1 MKREPMSSE
10 SDSIEQLKTLNQI
23 AETLNRA
30 VDVRSMLNDTLA
42 LLVKLMGLETGWI
55 FLKDPTAGD
64 GHGGG
69 GYVLAAHYNL
79 PPALNVV
86 NSGAWGG
93 SCSCQER
100 CGEVCETEAHNIL
113 RCGRLAGV
121 QGDRRGLALH
131 ASAPLH
137 SGDRSLGILNVAGPD
152 WSSFST
158 QALTLLANVGSQ
170 IGVALER
177 ARLYDLLQDQRV
189 QEQVEMVEFTNQLL
203 GRSDLDD
210 LLNYLVEEAREILHA
225 DACALLLHGESPD
238 TLDFQEASGWRT
250 DPVAAGYQVPAD
262 GRSGPGLAM
271 LLQNPLLVE
280 DLVQSDPTPWLP
292 DWLEAEGF
300 RGHAVMPLVAEGR
313 SVGAL
318 LLNRRQPHMLD
329 EQEVRLLR
337 LIANQAALAIEKAR
351 LHQQEVER
359 QILGKELELAQE
371 IQLSL
376 LPKALPDV
384 AGWEFDCYYQPAR
397 QVGGDFYDLFEMP
410 GEPQRLGMVIADVSG
425 KGVPAALFMALS
437 RTLIRTAALEG
448 SRPPIALDR
457 ANEQIRKENRSGQF
471 VSVCYST
478 LDVQSGHLVF
488 ANAGHNLP
496 LWVKGN
502 SGQVRELVAPGIVL
516 GVLEEIELTE
526 GEIDLAPGDLL
537 IFYTDGVSESM
548 DSSRELFGEERL
560 REVVGNLAQ
569 ASARQVIE
577 AVVDAVKAHAGDVL
591 PSDDITL
598 LVVKRCLPESG
609 HKPQSES

>member
-10 SDSIEQLKTLNQI
+10 SDSIEQLRTLNQI

-64 GHGGG
+64 GHEGG

-79 PPALNVV
+79 PPALDVAT
-86 NSGAWGG
+86 SGAWGG
-93 SCSCQER
+93 TCDCQER
-100 CGEVCETEAHNIL
+100 CDEVCETEAHNIL

-210 LLNYLVEEAREILHA
+210 LLNYLVERTREILHA
-225 DACALLLHGESPD
+225 DACALLLRGESPD
-238 TLDFQEASGWRT
+238 TLDFQAASGWRS
-250 DPVAAGYQVPAD
+250 DPVAAGYRAPAD

-271 LLQNPLLVE
+271 LMQNPLLVE
-280 DLVQSDPTPWLP
+280 DLGQSDPTPWLP
-292 DWLEAEGF
+292 EWLAAEGF

-337 LIANQAALAIEKAR
+337 LMANQAALAIEKAR

-359 QILGKELELAQE
+359 QLLGKELELAQE

-376 LPKALPDV
+376 LPKVLPEV
-384 AGWEFDCYYQPAR
+384 AGWEFSAYYQPAR

-471 VSVCYST
+471 VSVCYSM
-478 LDVQSGHLVF
+478 LDVQSGHLIF

-516 GVLEEIELTE
+516 GVLEEIKLTE

-537 IFYTDGVSESM
+537 IFYTDGVNESM
-548 DSSRELFGEERL
+548 DFSREQFGEERL
-560 REVVGNLAQ
+560 QEVVGNLAH
-569 ASARQVIE
+569 ASSRQVIE
-577 AVVDAVKAHAGDVL
+577 AVVDAVKAHTRDVP
-591 PSDDITL
+591 PSDDITM
-598 LVVKRCLPESG
+598 LVVKRCPPEPG
-609 HKPQSES
+609 HESHGEP

>member
-1 MKREPMSSE
+1 M
-10 SDSIEQLKTLNQI
+10 NYI

-30 VDVRSMLNDTLA
+30 VDVRSVLNDTLA
-42 LLVKLMGLETGWI
+42 RLVKLMELETGWI
-55 FLKDPTAGD
+55 FLKDPAAGD
-64 GHGGG
+64 GHEGG

-79 PPALNVV
+79 PPALDVA
-86 NSGAWGG
+86 NSGAWEGT
-93 SCSCQER
+93 CDCQAR
-100 CGEVCETEAHNIL
+100 CDEACETEAHNIL

-131 ASAPLH
+131 ASAPLY

-158 QALTLLANVGSQ
+158 QALTLLTNVGNQ

-203 GRSDLDD
+203 GRPDLDD
-210 LLNYLVEEAREILHA
+210 LLDYLVGRARAILHA
-225 DACALLLHGESPD
+225 DACALLLPGESPD
-238 TLDFQEASGWRT
+238 TLDFRAASGWRS
-250 DPVAAGYQVPAD
+250 DPVVAGYQAPAD

-271 LLQNPLLVE
+271 LMQTPLLVQ
-280 DLVQSDPTPWLP
+280 DLGQSDPTPWLP
-292 DWLEAEGF
+292 EWLAAEGF

-329 EQEVRLLR
+329 EHEVRLLR
-337 LIANQAALAIEKAR
+337 LMANQAALAIEKAR

-376 LPKALPDV
+376 LPKALPEV
-384 AGWEFDCYYQPAR
+384 AGWEFAAYYQPAR
-397 QVGGDFYDLFEMP
+397 QVGGDFYDLFQVP
-410 GEPQRLGMVIADVSG
+410 GEPQRLGMVIAGVSG
-425 KGVPAALFMALS
+425 KGVPAALFMALG

-448 SRPPIALDR
+448 SRPPIALVR

-478 LDVQSGHLVF
+478 LDVQSGHLIF

-516 GVLEEIELTE
+516 GVLEDVKLTE
-526 GEIDLAPGDLL
+526 GEVDLAPGDLL
-537 IFYTDGVSESM
+537 IFYTDGVTESM
-548 DSSRELFGEERL
+548 DSSREQFGEERL
-560 REVVGNLAQ
+560 QEVVGNLGH
-569 ASARQVIE
+569 ASTRQVIE
-577 AVVDAVKAHAGDVL
+577 AVVDAVKAHTSDAL
-591 PSDDITL
+591 PFDDITM
-598 LVVKRCLPESG
+598 LVVKRSPPEPGDKSG
-609 HKPQSES
+609 GEP